1 MRPLR
6 WKSQYRTGNAET
18 DKRKRAFVDCVN
30 KLIEGAD
37 QREHCREMEDFIG
50 QLSRDAEDY
59 LKDQSA
65 ERDPRHEFGHRL
77 LAALPLSPHGGTACR
92 ECGLCDLAMEKIA
105 EHLEAPAQCL
115 FESSGQ

>member
-50 QLSRDAEDY
+50 ALSRDAEAY
-59 LKDQSA
+59 LEDQSA
-65 ERDPRHEFGHRL
+65 ERDPKQEFGHRL

-115 FESSGQ
+115 FESNSQ